1 MLKELDKKLLYE
13 LGKNAR
19 MSYSKISKEIK
30 SKKPIVAYHV
40 QNLEKNGIIWKY
52 APVISLTRLGI
63 YAHKIYFRFHGLNKE
78 KKKEL
83 IKDFVKN
90 KYINWVAE
98 SVGVWDLLI
107 SIYAKNIMEFVIRK
121 NEIFEKYGEFVQDYS
136 ITLLEDALVF
146 NRDYLAKKSTN
157 YRKEFVFGGKIKIEE
172 IDDKQKKVLRLIR
185 NDGRFSL
192 LDIAKK
198 TKLNVGTIQ
207 SKIKDL
213 EKKGIVQGYT
223 TFINLNKTNLKFFKL
238 CIHLQKYGKKEFAEL
253 LNYCKSNKNVIHLIK
268 SIGDWEL
275 EIELESETLDYIYEF
290 VDELKTK
297 FPNTIK
303 KIDLIIIK
311 KENKLDFFP
320 EWY

>member
-1 MLKELDKKLLYE
+1 MLDELDKKILYE

-19 MSYSKISKEIK
+19 LSYSQISKEIK
-30 SKKPIVAYHV
+30 SKKPIIAYHV
-40 QNLEKNGIIWKY
+40 QNLEKKGIIWKY
-52 APVISLTRLGI
+52 VPVIPLSRLGI
-63 YAHKIYFRFHGLNKE
+63 YAHKIYFRFHGLDKE
-78 KKKEL
+78 KKKGLIEEF
-83 IKDFVKN
+83 IKDKH
-90 KYINWVAE
+90 INWVAE

-107 SIYAKNIMEFVIRK
+107 SIYAKNIMEFVIKK
-121 NEIFEKYGEFVQDYS
+121 NEIFEKYGDFVQDYS

-146 NRDYLAKKSTN
+146 NRDYLVKKNTY
-157 YRKEFVFGGKIKIEE
+157 YRKEFVFGGKIEIEK
-172 IDDKQKKVLRLIR
+172 IDDKQKKILRLIG

-198 TKLNVGTIQ
+198 TELNVGTVQ

-213 EKKGIVQGYT
+213 EKRGIIQGYT

-238 CIHLQKYGKKEFAEL
+238 CIHLNKYGKKEFTEL
-253 LNYCKSNKNVIHLIK
+253 LNYCKANKNVLHFIK

-275 EIELESETLDYIYEF
+275 EIELESDNLDYVYDF

-297 FPNTIK
+297 FPNIIK
-303 KIDLIIIK
+303 KIDLVIIK
-311 KENKLDFFP
+311 NERKLDFFP

>member
-1 MLKELDKKLLYE
+1 MVAELDGKILYE

-19 MSYSKISKEIK
+19 LSYSQISKIIQ
-30 SKKPIVAYHV
+30 SKKPVVAYHV
-40 QNLEKNGIIWKY
+40 QNLERKGIIWKY
-52 APVISLTRLGI
+52 VPVISLSRLGI
-63 YAHKIYFRFHGLNKE
+63 YAHKIYFRFHGLDKE

-83 IKDFVKN
+83 VDEFVKS

-107 SIYAKNIMEFVIRK
+107 SIYAKNILEFAIRK
-121 NEIFEKYGEFVQDYS
+121 NDIFEKYGAFVQDYS

-146 NRDYLAKKSTN
+146 NRDYLVKKNIN
-157 YRKEFVFGGKIKIEE
+157 YRKEFVFGGKIEIEE
-172 IDDKQKKVLRLIR
+172 VDEKQKKILRLIR
-185 NDGRFSL
+185 NSGRFSL
-192 LDIAKK
+192 LDIAEK
-198 TKLNVGTIQ
+198 TKLNAGTVQ

-213 EKKGIVQGYT
+213 EKKGIIQGYT
-223 TFINLNKTNLKFFKL
+223 TFINLSKTNLQFFKL
-238 CIHLQKYGKKEFAEL
+238 CIHLNEYGKKEHAGL
-253 LNYCKSNKNVIHLIK
+253 LDYCKANKNVLHLIK

-275 EIELESETLDYIYEF
+275 EVELESDNLDYVYEF

-303 KIDLIIIK
+303 KIDLVIIK
-311 KENKLDFFP
+311 EERKLDFFP

>member
-1 MLKELDKKLLYE
+1 MVDEIDKKILYE

-19 MSYSKISKEIK
+19 LSYSQISKEIK

-40 QNLEKNGIIWKY
+40 QNLEKKCLIWKY
-52 APVISLTRLGI
+52 VPVISLSRLGI
-63 YAHKIYFRFHGLNKE
+63 YAHKIYFRFHGLDKE

-83 IKDFVKN
+83 IEEFVKD
-90 KYINWVAE
+90 KHINWVAE

-107 SIYAKNIMEFVIRK
+107 SIYAKNIMEFVIKK
-121 NEIFEKYGEFVQDYS
+121 NKIFEKYGDFVQDYS

-146 NRDYLAKKSTN
+146 NRDYLVKKNTN
-157 YRKEFVFGGKIKIEE
+157 YRKEFVFGGKIEIEE
-172 IDDKQKKVLRLIR
+172 IDDKQKKILRLIR

-198 TKLNVGTIQ
+198 TKLNVGTVQ

-213 EKKGIVQGYT
+213 EKNGIIQGYT

-238 CIHLQKYGKKEFAEL
+238 CVHFNKYGQKEFTEL
-253 LNYCKSNKNVIHLIK
+253 LNYCKENKNVLHLIK

-275 EIELESETLDYIYEF
+275 EIELESENLDYVYVF

-297 FPNTIK
+297 FPNVIK
-303 KIDLIIIK
+303 KIDLVIIK
-311 KENKLDFFP
+311 NERKLDFFP

>member
-1 MLKELDKKLLYE
+1 MLDELDKKILYE

-19 MSYSKISKEIK
+19 LSYSQISKEIK

-40 QNLEKNGIIWKY
+40 QNLEKKGIIWKY
-52 APVISLTRLGI
+52 VPVISLSRLGI
-63 YAHKIYFRFHGLNKE
+63 YAHKIYFRFHGLDKE

-83 IKDFVKN
+83 IEEFVKDEH
-90 KYINWVAE
+90 INWVAE

-107 SIYAKNIMEFVIRK
+107 SIYASNIMEFVIKK
-121 NEIFEKYGEFVQDYS
+121 NKIFEKYGDFVQDYS
-136 ITLLEDALVF
+136 IILLEDALVF
-146 NRDYLAKKSTN
+146 NRDYLVEKSTT
-157 YRKEFVFGGKIKIEE
+157 YRKEFVFGGKIEIEE
-172 IDDKQKKVLRLIR
+172 IDDKQKKILKLIR

-198 TKLNVGTIQ
+198 TKLNVGTVQ

-213 EKKGIVQGYT
+213 EKRGIIQGYT
-223 TFINLNKTNLKFFKL
+223 TFINLGKTDLKFFKL
-238 CIHLQKYGKKEFAEL
+238 CVHLNKYGKKEFTEL
-253 LNYCKSNKNVIHLIK
+253 LNYCKANKNVLHLIK

-275 EIELESETLDYIYEF
+275 EIELESDNLDYVYEF
-290 VDELKTK
+290 VDELKTQ
-297 FPNTIK
+297 FPDTIK

-311 KENKLDFFP
+311 NERKLDFFP

>member
-1 MLKELDKKLLYE
+1 MFDELDKKILYE

-19 MSYSKISKEIK
+19 LSYRQISKEIK

-40 QNLEKNGIIWKY
+40 QNLEKMGVIWKY
-52 APVISLTRLGI
+52 VPIISLSRLGI

-83 IKDFVKN
+83 IEEFVKN

-98 SVGVWDLLI
+98 SVGVWDILI

-121 NEIFEKYGEFVQDYS
+121 NEIFEKYGDFVQDYS

-146 NRDYLAKKSTN
+146 NRDYLVKKNTN
-157 YRKEFVFGGKIKIEE
+157 YRKEFVFGGKIEIEE
-172 IDDKQKKVLRLIR
+172 IDVKQKKILRLIR

-198 TKLNVGTIQ
+198 TRLNVGTIQ

-213 EKKGIVQGYT
+213 EKRRIIQGYT

-238 CIHLQKYGKKEFAEL
+238 CIHLNKYGKKEFTEL
-253 LNYCKSNKNVIHLIK
+253 LSYCKANKNVLHLIK
-268 SIGDWEL
+268 SMGDWEL
-275 EIELESETLDYIYEF
+275 EIELESDNLDYVYEF

-297 FPNTIK
+297 FPNVIK
-303 KIDLIIIK
+303 KIDLVIIK
-311 KENKLDFFP
+311 NERKLDFFP